1 MTAIRPPAP
10 VEAGGPATRGLC
22 PVARKPHNR
31 GRGADFRIT
40 QLLHAKAV
48 SVRDGLT
55 PPSGRTVSV
64 AVVVNSGSVG
74 ADAFRGLQALLSGTY
89 PGAQVFETA
98 SVGEFRRFAAMAGT
112 RGFRRVIVA
121 GGDGTLQSAAHEFAG
136 TPVEVGLLPMGT
148 ENDFARLMGI
158 PAELRAAATVAFGST
173 VAAIDV
179 GIIHCRDHGFRAVK
193 FRFINIAEMGLA
205 GGAARG
211 SITAKGWIVRRLV
224 HRAGRIMARR
234 SSGMPVMRL
243 VVDGTDVGT
252 LPTAQLIVGN
262 GQFLGG
268 GLRPLPHARINDGW
282 FEVARIREASAS
294 EVIELCAREGG
305 LPREHPQIDHWRARR
320 IEVTSDDPVAI
331 EADGEPIG
339 WLPASFE
346 VEPGNLRLV
355 VPAR

>member
-1 MTAIRPPAP
+1 VFSDT
-10 VEAGGPATRGLC
+10 
-22 PVARKPHNR
+22 
-31 GRGADFRIT
+31 T

-48 SVRDGLT
+48 SVRDRQAS
-55 PPSGRTVSV
+55 PSDHPVSV

-74 ADAFRGLQALLSGTY
+74 ADAFRDLQALLGRAY

-98 SVGEFRRFAAMAGT
+98 SAGEFRRFAAMAGT
-112 RGFRRVIVA
+112 RGFGRVIVA
-121 GGDGTLQSAAHEFAG
+121 GGDGTLQTAAHEFAG
-136 TPVEVGLLPMGT
+136 TPIEVGLLPMGT
-148 ENDFARLMGI
+148 ENDFARLLGI
-158 PAELRAAATVAFGST
+158 PGELQAAVTVAFGST
-173 VAAIDV
+173 VAPIDV

-205 GGAARG
+205 GGAVRG
-211 SITAKGWIVRRLV
+211 SVTARGWIVRRLV

-234 SSGMPVMRL
+234 SSGMPVIRL
-243 VVDGTDVGT
+243 VVDGVDLGT
-252 LPTAQLIVGN
+252 TPTAQLIVGN

-268 GLRPLPHARINDGW
+268 GMRPLPQARINDGW
-282 FEVARIREASAS
+282 FEVARIRDASAA
-294 EVIELCAREGG
+294 EVVELCAREGG
-305 LPREHPQIDHWRARR
+305 LPREHPHVDHWRARR
-320 IEVTSDDPVAI
+320 IEVTSDEPVAI

>member
-1 MTAIRPPAP
+1 M
-10 VEAGGPATRGLC
+10 
-22 PVARKPHNR
+22 
-31 GRGADFRIT
+31 
-40 QLLHAKAV
+40 
-48 SVRDGLT
+48 
-55 PPSGRTVSV
+55 SV

-74 ADAFRGLQALLSGTY
+74 AEACRGLQALLGRTY

-98 SVGEFRRFAAMAGT
+98 SAGEFRRFAAMAGT

-136 TPVEVGLLPMGT
+136 TPIEVGLLPLGS
-148 ENDFARLMGI
+148 ENNFARLLGI
-158 PAELRAAATVAFGST
+158 PIDLQAAVAVAFGSN

-193 FRFINIAEMGLA
+193 FRFINIAEMGLV

-211 SITAKGWIVRRLV
+211 SVSAKGWLVRRLV

-234 SSGMPVMRL
+234 STGMPVIRL
-243 VVDGTDVGT
+243 VVDGQDLGT
-252 LPTAQLIVGN
+252 TPTAQLMVGN

-282 FEVARIREASAS
+282 FEVARIRNASAS
-294 EVIELCAREGG
+294 EVVELCAREGG
-305 LPREHPQIDHWRARR
+305 LPREDPHVDHWRARR
-320 IEVTSDDPVAI
+320 VEATSDEPVAI